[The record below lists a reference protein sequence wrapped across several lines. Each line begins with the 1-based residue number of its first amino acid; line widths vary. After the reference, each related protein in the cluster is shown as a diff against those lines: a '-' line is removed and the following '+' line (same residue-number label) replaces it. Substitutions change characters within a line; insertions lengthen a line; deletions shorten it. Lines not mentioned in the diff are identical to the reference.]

1 MATRNSRRLPH
12 IPPLALVLLA
22 GIVLLAADR
31 DSLALLFA
39 AWAFGTGRWAR
50 PRRKRRRLLVI
61 LGLAF
66 VLLAGIVVLAA
77 DREFLTWLIAA
88 GAFAAGRWASAHPGA
103 RAARQA
109 RRARPRTPAAHQSS
123 GDGGR

>member
-12 IPPLALVLLA
+12 IPPLAL
-22 GIVLLAADR
+22 
-31 DSLALLFA
+31 
-39 AWAFGTGRWAR
+39 
-50 PRRKRRRLLVI
+50 
-61 LGLAF
+61 

-88 GAFAAGRWASAHPGA
+88 GAFAAGRWALSHPGA
-103 RAARQA
+103 RAAGQP
-109 RRARPRTPAAHQSS
+109 RRARPRDPAATRSS

>member
-12 IPPLALVLLA
+12 IPALALVLLA

-31 DSLALLFA
+31 DPLALLFA
-39 AWAFGTGRWAR
+39 LWAFATGRWAQ
-50 PRRKRRRLLVI
+50 PRRKRRRLPVI

-88 GAFAAGRWASAHPGA
+88 GAFAAGRWALSHPGA
-103 RAARQA
+103 RAAGQP
-109 RRARPRTPAAHQSS
+109 RRARPRDPAATRSS

>member
-31 DSLALLFA
+31 DPLALLFA
-39 AWAFGTGRWAR
+39 LWAFATGRWAQ
-50 PRRKRRRLLVI
+50 PRRKRRRLPVI

-88 GAFAAGRWASAHPGA
+88 GAFAAGRWALPHPRA
-103 RAARQA
+103 RAARQPH
-109 RRARPRTPAAHQSS
+109 RARPGRPAARRSS
-123 GDGGR
+123 GDDGR